1 MGGSECGQQQTSE
14 RYVTDYIFIQGIIFG
29 FFLALPVG
37 PVGVLCVQRT
47 LAEGRLHGLLSGL
60 GAAFGDALFG
70 AIAAFGISAVKDWL
84 EAHQDDLRIIGGV
97 VLLLLAV
104 RTLWGKSSHG
114 SKREKR
120 DDNTNR
126 VVTHSLV
133 KDFVSTFMLAV
144 TNPITLIA
152 FAGLLATL
160 GITEAGASV
169 GNASILVAGVF
180 AGSAAWWLAIA
191 TTAGILRPFVDGTYQ
206 IWMNRVSA
214 VILFGF
220 GVYALLSGFG
230 VIGMVFGAVG

>member
-1 MGGSECGQQQTSE
+1 
-14 RYVTDYIFIQGIIFG
+14 VTDYIFIQGIIFG

-60 GAAFGDALFG
+60 GAAVGDALFG

-84 EAHQDDLRIIGGV
+84 EAHQDDLRIIGGI

-104 RTLWGKSSHG
+104 RTVMGKSGHRP
-114 SKREKR
+114 KRETKQA
-120 DDNTNR
+120 DNENR

-133 KDFVSTFMLAV
+133 KDFISTFMLAV

-152 FAGLLATL
+152 FAGMLATL
-160 GITEAGASV
+160 GITDAGASV
-169 GNASILVAGVF
+169 GNASLLVAGVF
-180 AGSAAWWLAIA
+180 AGSAAWWLAIS
-191 TTAGILRPFVDGTYQ
+191 TTAGILRPFVDGSYQ

-214 VILFGF
+214 VILFVF
-220 GVYALLSGFG
+220 GIYALLSGFG
-230 VIGMVFGAVG
+230 VTQMIYSAFR

>member
-1 MGGSECGQQQTSE
+1 M
-14 RYVTDYIFIQGIIFG
+14 TDYILIQGIVFG

-47 LAEGRLHGLLSGL
+47 LAEGRMHGLLSGL

-70 AIAAFGISAVKDWL
+70 AVAAFGISAVKDWL
-84 EAHQDDLRIIGGV
+84 EAHQDDLRIVGGV
-97 VLLLLAV
+97 ILLVLAA
-104 RTLWGKSSHG
+104 RTLLGKSGHTLRS
-114 SKREKR
+114 SKHDVNE
-120 DDNTNR
+120 NR

-133 KDFVSTFMLAV
+133 KDFVSTFVLAV

-169 GNASILVAGVF
+169 GNASILVVGVF
-180 AGSAAWWLAIA
+180 AGSAVWWIAIS

-206 IWMNRVSA
+206 AWMNRVSA
-214 VILFGF
+214 MILLGF
-220 GVYALLSGFG
+220 GIYALLSGFG
-230 VIGMVFGAVG
+230 FTPFIYNLFG

>member
-1 MGGSECGQQQTSE
+1 M
-14 RYVTDYIFIQGIIFG
+14 TDYILIQGLVFG

-47 LAEGRLHGLLSGL
+47 LAEGRMHGLLSGL
-60 GAAFGDALFG
+60 GAAFGDALYG
-70 AIAAFGISAVKDWL
+70 AVAAFGISAVKDWL
-84 EAHQDDLRIIGGV
+84 EAHQDGLRIAGGA
-97 VLLLLAV
+97 VLLVLAV
-104 RTLWGKSSHG
+104 RTVYGKNGHSSRAPKG
-114 SKREKR
+114 KINE
-120 DDNTNR
+120 DR

-169 GNASILVAGVF
+169 GNASILVVGVF
-180 AGSAAWWLAIA
+180 AGSASWWIAIS
-191 TTAGILRPFVDGTYQ
+191 TTAGALRPFVDGTYQ
-206 IWMNRVSA
+206 AWMNRVSA

-220 GVYALLSGFG
+220 GFYALLSGFG
-230 VIGMVFGAVG
+230 ITPFIYNLFR